1 MPVLVIISFILM
13 SRFLFLWSIGFILL
27 QQASMATHEPILK
40 NYLNRYTPSDVRATM
55 LSVQSMAGNL
65 VFAVTA
71 PFLGSFVDK
80 FGLGN
85 ALLIFALVIIIFSIF
100 LWRYRKRWFIEKQI
114 IQEKIKE
121 IR

>member
-1 MPVLVIISFILM
+1 
-13 SRFLFLWSIGFILL
+13 
-27 QQASMATHEPILK
+27 
-40 NYLNRYTPSDVRATM
+40 M

-100 LWRYRKRWFIEKQI
+100 LWYCRKRWFTERQVI
-114 IQEKIKE
+114 
-121 IR
+121 